1 MTILVSTPEGI
12 QALTYGERLVLRA
25 LDALGGGA
33 AVDVDRW
40 LNSTMP
46 TADTPWGVHPPTYAN
61 LHAKGWIRPRWRPP
75 VTDPPHMAGRKL
87 PARVR
92 DGWELARPLPEG

>member
-1 MTILVSTPEGI
+1 MTILVSTPEGLK
-12 QALTYGERLVLRA
+12 ALTYWECLVLRA

-46 TADTPWGVHPPTYAN
+46 AAVYAN
-61 LHAKGWIRPRWRPP
+61 LHAKGWIKPRWRPL
-75 VTDPPHMAGRKL
+75 VTNRPHMTFRKRL
-87 PARVR
+87 PELVQ
-92 DGWELARPLPEG
+92 DGWELTQPLPKGW